1 MVSFVIDCVFPS
13 HPRLE
18 MRDVALEVRQLFYP
32 HLVSHLVADALLREA
47 VFFLVMVFAA
57 WIIPP
62 FLKVGTLSLIKL
74 GFAAL
79 SFLNLF

>member
-32 HLVSHLVADALLREA
+32 HLDSHLVPMPFLLREA

-57 WIIPP
+57 WTIPP
-62 FLKVGTLSLIKL
+62 TAFLT
-74 GFAAL
+74 GFLDLDLVSAGAK
-79 SFLNLF
+79 